1 VAQQNSVT
9 IQKPRAD
16 ERPLWDLLEA
26 AIGTYGLLVAHNLKL
41 FPFLAEQPRTLQE
54 VCDALKIVSRPADAL
69 LTLCVS
75 AGLLRV
81 QDGRYSLTSLAEDY
95 LLEGSSTYFG
105 GFLDLL
111 IAIDSSGGLSVEAFK
126 KAVLT
131 NSPQTE
137 VLDLSA
143 YQLLLDIGGGS
154 GAHCIGATLRWPNLQ
169 AVVYDLAPVCEV
181 AEEYIARYGLQG
193 RVRTQAG
200 DMWSDAFP
208 SADLHFYSNIYHD
221 WPPEKGRLLTQ
232 KSFES
237 LEPGGRL
244 VIHEVLYDHDKT
256 GPLTVAAANMV
267 MLLAVEGQ
275 QYSGRGLCAMLAG
288 AGFVDIEVKPTCG
301 YWSIVTGRKA
311 WLTEGQTGCLTLTP
325 TAPLSRRGSVLSVG
339 LTGGQ
344 VGFRQ
349 QGRSATAFAP
359 LRVHRYRR
367 TEGDDG
373 ND

>member
-1 VAQQNSVT
+1 MAQQNSVT

-131 NSPQTE
+131 NSPQ
-137 VLDLSA
+137 
-143 YQLLLDIGGGS
+143 IFGGG
-154 GAHCIGATLRWPNLQ
+154 
-169 AVVYDLAPVCEV
+169 D
-181 AEEYIARYGLQG
+181 
-193 RVRTQAG
+193 
-200 DMWSDAFP
+200 
-208 SADLHFYSNIYHD
+208 
-221 WPPEKGRLLTQ
+221 
-232 KSFES
+232 
-237 LEPGGRL
+237 
-244 VIHEVLYDHDKT
+244 
-256 GPLTVAAANMV
+256 
-267 MLLAVEGQ
+267 
-275 QYSGRGLCAMLAG
+275 
-288 AGFVDIEVKPTCG
+288 
-301 YWSIVTGRKA
+301 
-311 WLTEGQTGCLTLTP
+311 
-325 TAPLSRRGSVLSVG
+325 SV
-339 LTGGQ
+339 Q
-344 VGFRQ
+344 V
-349 QGRSATAFAP
+349 S
-359 LRVHRYRR
+359 
-367 TEGDDG
+367 
-373 ND
+373 

>member
-1 VAQQNSVT
+1 MAQHNFVA
-9 IQKPRAD
+9 IRKPRAD
-16 ERPLWDLLEA
+16 ERPLWDLMEA

-41 FPFLAEQPRTLQE
+41 FPYLAEQPRTLQE
-54 VCDALKIVSRPADAL
+54 VCDALKIVRRPADAL

-81 QDGRYSLTSLAEDY
+81 QDRRYSLTSLAEDY

-131 NSPQTE
+131 NSPQIFGGGDLFKSLEEQAALAREFTRGMHGHSMGAALAWPE
-137 VLDLSA
+137 MLDLSA
-143 YQLLLDIGGGS
+143 CQLLLDIGGGS

-169 AVVYDLAPVCEV
+169 AVVYDLAPVCEA
-181 AEEYIARYGLQG
+181 AEEFIARYGLQG

-244 VIHEVLYDHDKT
+244 VIHEALYDDDKT

-267 MLLAVEGQ
+267 MLLSVEGQ
-275 QYSGRGLCAMLAG
+275 QYSGRELSALLTEV
-288 AGFVDIEVKPTCG
+288 GFTDIEIKPTCG
-301 YWSIVTGRKA
+301 YWSIVTGRK
-311 WLTEGQTGCLTLTP
+311 P
-325 TAPLSRRGSVLSVG
+325 
-339 LTGGQ
+339 
-344 VGFRQ
+344 
-349 QGRSATAFAP
+349 
-359 LRVHRYRR
+359 
-367 TEGDDG
+367 
-373 ND
+373 

>member
-1 VAQQNSVT
+1 MAQQNSVT

-131 NSPQTE
+131 NSCCNALMQ
-137 VLDLSA
+137 
-143 YQLLLDIGGGS
+143 I
-154 GAHCIGATLRWPNLQ
+154 
-169 AVVYDLAPVCEV
+169 
-181 AEEYIARYGLQG
+181 
-193 RVRTQAG
+193 
-200 DMWSDAFP
+200 
-208 SADLHFYSNIYHD
+208 YSNIPVSLQKISG
-221 WPPEKGRLLTQ
+221 WWVTILRSIILLI
-232 KSFES
+232 F
-237 LEPGGRL
+237 
-244 VIHEVLYDHDKT
+244 
-256 GPLTVAAANMV
+256 
-267 MLLAVEGQ
+267 
-275 QYSGRGLCAMLAG
+275 
-288 AGFVDIEVKPTCG
+288 FV
-301 YWSIVTGRKA
+301 
-311 WLTEGQTGCLTLTP
+311 
-325 TAPLSRRGSVLSVG
+325 
-339 LTGGQ
+339 
-344 VGFRQ
+344 RQ
-349 QGRSATAFAP
+349 
-359 LRVHRYRR
+359 
-367 TEGDDG
+367 
-373 ND
+373 